1 MKYES
6 MKFQPLSFTLLPS
19 PFSKVPMVTNNNS
32 NQTIIRLAQ
41 IGDSKQIAELCEQ
54 LGYPTSQASIE
65 QRLSWKILGE
75 AKPHP
80 NFSAWANPAG

>member
-1 MKYES
+1 M
-6 MKFQPLSFTLLPS
+6 PI
-19 PFSKVPMVTNNNS
+19 VTNDNG

-41 IGDSKQIAELCEQ
+41 IEDSKQIAQCEQ

-80 NFSAWANPAG
+80 NFSA